1 MIYVFA
7 LVMVLFSIPAILHIR
22 RGLRELRTPD
32 RSQGANLYSRL
43 RILVNAPILLWAI
56 IVFLVV
62 VFAMQK

>member
-32 RSQGANLYSRL
+32 RSQGANLYGKL
-43 RILVNAPILLWAI
+43 RILVNVPILLWAVI
-56 IVFLVV
+56 LFIFAL
-62 VFAMQK
+62 FAMQK